1 MHAVSNDAPLL
12 HDVMPWSVRPL
23 RIGRGWPMA
32 AEPACLRA
40 RWALF
45 TGTSDQGERAAL
57 LHPTRARSLHT
68 PVAQLPGHRT
78 PTTALAGETGRCP
91 EPVRMQHGPYD
102 RQWLIP
108 DHRLIDVARA
118 ELWRIADDQ
127 QVFALEQAYQA
138 QPVSASAS
146 ASALA
151 ARSGAREPAVVFSA
165 LLPDGRSPAGRP
177 GWIRPLFR
185 QPGGRDPN
193 IAPGLTTLLSAR
205 LDPEVAAPDVLAWIA
220 VAARP
225 GPGGCVVPLP
235 RDPALWQE
243 GLALGRRA
251 LWLHTHGARFT
262 DPAEGRDAG
271 RLRLPGGSRPY
282 VRSPLPGAPGAGELA
297 YDPDERALLIG
308 DGRISPVSPAAWDAT
323 AGGVRVIE
331 AWFERR
337 TAPGVP
343 GTLEALRPAVWT
355 RATTSE
361 LLELISVL
369 TLLAGLREDRER
381 LARRLSVR
389 GDTITAA
396 ELRAEGILPVP
407 AARRRPASVLEHH
420 EEGPDGQFALL

>member
-1 MHAVSNDAPLL
+1 MRAVSNDAPLL

-32 AEPACLRA
+32 AEPSCLRA

-45 TGTSDQGERAAL
+45 TGTADQDARSAL
-57 LHPTRARSLHT
+57 LHPTRARNLHT

-91 EPVRMQHGPYD
+91 EPVRVQHGPYD

-118 ELWRIADDQ
+118 EIWRTADDR

-138 QPVSASAS
+138 RAASVAE
-146 ASALA
+146 
-151 ARSGAREPAVVFSA
+151 SGAPEPAVVFCA

-193 IAPGLTTLLSAR
+193 IAPGLTALLSAR
-205 LDPEVAAPDVLAWIA
+205 LGTEVAAADVLAWIGA
-220 VAARP
+220 AARP
-225 GPGGCVVPLP
+225 GPGGALVPLP

-243 GLALGRRA
+243 GLALGRRT
-251 LWLHTHGARFT
+251 LWLQTHGARFA

-282 VRSPLPGAPGAGELA
+282 VRSPLPDTPAAGELS

-308 DGRISPVSPAAWDAT
+308 DGRISPVSPAAWEVT

-337 TAPGVP
+337 TAPGAP
-343 GTLEALRPAVWT
+343 GTLEALRPAAWT

-369 TLLAGLREDRER
+369 TLLAGLRADREG
-381 LARRLSVR
+381 LARRLAVR
-389 GDTITAA
+389 GETITTA
-396 ELRAEGILPVP
+396 ELRTGGVLPVP

>member
-1 MHAVSNDAPLL
+1 MRAVSNDAPLL

-32 AEPACLRA
+32 PEPACLRA
-40 RWALF
+40 RWALL
-45 TGTSDQGERAAL
+45 TGTPDQAERAVL
-57 LHPTRARSLHT
+57 LHPTRARNLHT
-68 PVAQLPGHRT
+68 PVGQLPGHRT

-91 EPVRMQHGPYD
+91 EPIRVQHGPYD

-108 DHRLIDVARA
+108 DHRLIDVART
-118 ELWRIADDQ
+118 ELWRTADGH
-127 QVFALEQAYQA
+127 QVFALEQGFQA
-138 QPVSASAS
+138 QP
-146 ASALA
+146 
-151 ARSGAREPAVVFSA
+151 SGAAPGAPEPAVVFSA

-177 GWIRPLFR
+177 SWIRPLFR

-193 IAPGLTTLLSAR
+193 IAPGLAELLSAR
-205 LDPEVAAPDVLAWIA
+205 LGTEVTAPDILAWIA
-220 VAARP
+220 AAARP
-225 GPGGCVVPLP
+225 GPGGSVVPLP
-235 RDPALWQE
+235 RDAALWQE

-251 LWLHTHGARFT
+251 VWLHTYGQRFA
-262 DPAEGRDAG
+262 DSAEGRDAD

-282 VRSPLPGAPGAGELA
+282 VRSPLPGAPRAEELA
-297 YDPDERALLIG
+297 YDPDEQVLLIG
-308 DGRISPVSPAAWDAT
+308 DGRVAPVSPAAWEVT

-337 TAPGVP
+337 TAPGAP
-343 GTLEALRPAVWT
+343 GTLEALRPAAWT

-369 TLLAGLREDRER
+369 TLLAALRTDRER
-381 LARRLSVR
+381 LADRLSVR
-389 GDTITAA
+389 GATITGA
-396 ELRAEGILPVP
+396 ELRAAGVLPVP